1 MGRFSAKSCFVCC
14 RDGATR
20 KIIFNELMQF
30 FVKNGLDSCKVVSV
44 ITVVGHHR
52 GLISRLAGVNP
63 ELITFHFI
71 IHKSVLCAKL
81 SVKMKETMNTVMRLV
96 NFSRKFWSATSPFL
110 SLSGRNVCRTAWSF
124 AAQ

>member
-1 MGRFSAKSCFVCC
+1 MGRFSAKSCFVCY
-14 RDGATR
+14 RDGATG

-44 ITVVGHHR
+44 VTDGATSMVGHHR

-81 SVKMKETMNTVMRLV
+81 SGKMKETMNTVMKLV
-96 NFSRKFWSATSPFL
+96 NFIRAS
-110 SLSGRNVCRTAWSF
+110 SGQQHRLL
-124 AAQ
+124 